1 MWRLLGEEERADKFM
16 ANITRRKSAW
26 QVMSTPP
33 ELLEENR
40 ESVQMLR
47 VPTASHQEHLSAL
60 RVESL
65 AQNMPHAA
73 AALSIIVVGASG
85 DLAKKKTFP

>member
-1 MWRLLGEEERADKFM
+1 MSSIK
-16 ANITRRKSAW
+16 RRKSAW

-33 ELLEENR
+33 ELLAEE
-40 ESVQMLR
+40 ESPVQMLR

-65 AQNMPHAA
+65 AQNMPYAT
-73 AALSIIVVGASG
+73 AALSVIVVGASG